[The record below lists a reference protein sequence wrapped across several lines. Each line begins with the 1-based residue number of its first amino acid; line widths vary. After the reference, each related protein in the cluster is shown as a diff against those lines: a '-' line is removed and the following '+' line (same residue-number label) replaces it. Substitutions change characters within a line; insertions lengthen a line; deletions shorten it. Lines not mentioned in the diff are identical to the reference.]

1 LNVCNLLLFLADT
14 ALQAIGFAPG
24 EPRYI
29 SCGQGD
35 GADDA
40 RFEVTGGE
48 GDNSSDMEDEAI
60 AARSDDD
67 DGAGAGAARQEAG
80 EGSASMEDSGGSPR
94 GGTGSGRRGGLGASM
109 VMGGIDPMQWKA
121 ETERVAVK
129 LAAHTARTQGGH
141 LSSEW
146 MDHVEALKQYRVAHT
161 MSATG
166 ADGDGAQE
174 RAGRH
179 RAPTVSATALAAQL
193 QVMRADIGSYQAR
206 IRSLEQLLN
215 RTGGVPAAALTFTA
229 LRSVRP

>member
-1 LNVCNLLLFLADT
+1 
-14 ALQAIGFAPG
+14 
-24 EPRYI
+24 
-29 SCGQGD
+29 
-35 GADDA
+35 
-40 RFEVTGGE
+40 
-48 GDNSSDMEDEAI
+48 MEDEAV

-67 DGAGAGAARQEAG
+67 EGAGAGAARQEAG

-94 GGTGSGRRGGLGASM
+94 GGPGSGRRGGLGASM
-109 VMGGIDPMQWKA
+109 VMGGIDPLQWKA

-146 MDHVEALKQYRVAHT
+146 MDHVESLKQYRVAHT
-161 MSATG
+161 MSAMATG

-174 RAGRH
+174 TAGRH
-179 RAPTVSATALAAQL
+179 RAPTVSATALATQL

-206 IRSLEQLLN
+206 IRSQEQLLN
-215 RTGGVPAAALTFTA
+215 RTGGVPAAALNFTA